1 MLSQLMDSLLGGSV
15 AYAMAGGKGTGGQE
29 PNFLFQLVPF
39 IAVFAIIYFI
49 MIRPQQKRQQE
60 TRKMLDAL
68 KVGDQ
73 VMASGIYGE
82 ITKIKDDV
90 IHLQVAENTRIRV
103 NRSAVSARTSSE
115 SGGGDKKE

>member
-1 MLSQLMDSLLGGSV
+1 MDSLFGGSV
-15 AYAMAGGKGTGGQE
+15 AYAMSGAKGGGGQE

-60 TRKMLDAL
+60 VRQMLQAL
-68 KVGDQ
+68 KVGDN

-90 IHLQVAENTRIRV
+90 IHLKIAENTRIRV
-103 NRSAVSARTSSE
+103 NRSAVSARTSPE
-115 SGGGDKKE
+115 SGGSDSKE

>member
-1 MLSQLMDSLLGGSV
+1 M
-15 AYAMAGGKGTGGQE
+15 AYAMSGAKGGGGQE

-60 TRKMLDAL
+60 VRQMLQAL
-68 KVGDQ
+68 KVGDN

-90 IHLQVAENTRIRV
+90 IHLKIAENTRIRV
-103 NRSAVSARTSSE
+103 NRSAVSARTSPE
-115 SGGGDKKE
+115 SGGSDSKE